1 METSSDYYILESK
14 VEYLQFENSKLKQ
27 EIKSLKKLIN
37 HMLEGKK
44 LPSDFKKII
53 DI

>member
-14 VEYLQFENSKLKQ
+14 IEFLHLENVKLRQ
-27 EIKSLKKLIN
+27 EITNLKKLIN
-37 HMLEGKK
+37 HMLEGNK
-44 LPSDFKKII
+44 LPSNFKKII